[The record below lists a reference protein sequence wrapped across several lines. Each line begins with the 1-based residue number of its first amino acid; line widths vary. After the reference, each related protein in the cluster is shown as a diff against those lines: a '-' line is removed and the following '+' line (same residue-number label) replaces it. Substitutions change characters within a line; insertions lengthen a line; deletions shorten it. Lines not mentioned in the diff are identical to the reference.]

1 MIDWRY
7 FTLGMALGGIS
18 FSIFDAVSNKNPL
31 ISLVFALIGLI
42 LHLIIDM
49 KEELYGKR

>member
-18 FSIFDAVSNKNPL
+18 FSIFDVVYNRIPVIPL
-31 ISLVFALIGLI
+31 IFALIGLI
-42 LHLIIDM
+42 SHLILDV
-49 KEELYGKR
+49 KEDIP

>member
-18 FSIFDAVSNKNPL
+18 FSIFDVVNNKNPI
-31 ISLVFALIGLI
+31 ISLIFALIGLI
-42 LHLIIDM
+42 LHLFIDV
-49 KEELYGKR
+49 KEDIP